1 MSLAELESRALDFIN
16 NETPIAMLL
25 AGILASLITYWG
37 SEKKLSFWK
46 WALPTSII
54 NGVFGT
60 SIMLLVYKFYPTLN
74 IATLLFLSASAG
86 SIGKNTL
93 IGFIKGFYI
102 DKMPSSMGFRDQLE
116 SEYTRN
122 SPRPIDQENKNNGD

>member
-1 MSLAELESRALDFIN
+1 MSLADIELRALEFIN

-37 SEKKLSFWK
+37 SERKLSFWK

-60 SIMLLVYKFYPTLN
+60 SIMLVVYKFYPTLN

-93 IGFIKGFYI
+93 IGFIKGFYG
-102 DKMPSSMGFRDQLE
+102 DKISNGGGFRDQLE
-116 SEYTRN
+116 TEYQRN
-122 SPRPIDQENKNNGD
+122 STRPIDLEKQKNED